1 MIEIHPQKNFP
12 LLEEY
17 KKYFNITPH
26 TIFAYDHKIYTD
38 DELPEHLIIH
48 EMTHHIQQDEHGLDA
63 WVTRYLNDPKFRLDM
78 EIEAYTMQLRSIKDR
93 NKRAWQ
99 LMLSAKDLSGDL
111 YGNMITKEEAVKTL
125 KSIMV

>member
-26 TIFAYDHKIYTD
+26 TIFAYDHKIYTND
-38 DELPEHLIIH
+38 DLPQHLIIH

-63 WVTRYLNDPKFRLDM
+63 WVTRYLNDPQFRLDM
-78 EIEAYTMQLRSIKDR
+78 EIEAYAMQLKSIKDR
-93 NKRAWQ
+93 NGRAWQ
-99 LMLSAKDLSGDL
+99 LMLCAKDLSSDL
-111 YGNMITKEEAVKTL
+111 YGNIITKDEAFKIL
-125 KSIMV
+125 KSLVL